1 MPVGGGGGEF
11 GGHPE
16 FVNATIWVG
25 DAGLIG
31 AAQTGRRNRRLKLC
45 SWLTLH
51 VEFRPVQAPA
61 HPVKTEPL
69 AATAVSFTTVPEAN
83 QLLHVG
89 WQLIPAGLLVTVPPP
104 VPASVTVS

>member
-1 MPVGGGGGEF
+1 
-11 GGHPE
+11 
-16 FVNATIWVG
+16 
-25 DAGLIG
+25 
-31 AAQTGRRNRRLKLC
+31 
-45 SWLTLH
+45 
-51 VEFRPVQAPA
+51 VQAPA

-83 QLLHVG
+83 ELLHLG